1 MKWVITSVNFNILV
15 KNVHFTKG
23 GVALLANVH
32 YKTLNNFTKCVS
44 SAYPSLG
51 NIEIH
56 SGEQIKPKK

>member
-1 MKWVITSVNFNILV
+1 MYIL
-15 KNVHFTKG
+15 HKG
-23 GVALLANVH
+23 GVALLANFH

-56 SGEQIKPKK
+56 PGEQIKPKKWMGL

>member
-1 MKWVITSVNFNILV
+1 MNNTVLNITSVNFNVFGEKMYIL
-15 KNVHFTKG
+15 NKG
-23 GVALLANVH
+23 GVALLANFH

-56 SGEQIKPKK
+56 PGE